1 MAATK
6 GGEEKKEKRKKDLE
20 VVVSCV
26 AARVV
31 GDAAGVQ
38 VSRHVRLLHGE
49 DLLDEATQFSRGW
62 GQSEGPIRRRVQ
74 SYGEQLGSGAW
85 QWERDREQFGEQ
97 FGARASRR
105 SGSSTPVQLPAEAVQ
120 PGAQAARTEGPR
132 LPGTLTPVLR
142 EEPETRHS
150 RHPR

>member
-1 MAATK
+1 M
-6 GGEEKKEKRKKDLE
+6 
-20 VVVSCV
+20 
-26 AARVV
+26 
-31 GDAAGVQ
+31 
-38 VSRHVRLLHGE
+38 SRHVRLLHGE
-49 DLLDEATQFSRGW
+49 DLLDEATQLSRGR
-62 GQSEGPIRRRVQ
+62 GQPEGPIRRRVQ

-97 FGARASRR
+97 FGARASGR